1 MLWMAI
7 FEESGEVKSREFF
20 GTLVLTSSEAMEIQ
34 FSLNRHG
41 NKAFEG
47 SSKNYILK
55 PGVPE
60 LLMVKHRF
68 QGNHPK
74 VRLQLEVIKS
84 QKGKS
89 DLEIS
94 NVLLVETPESM
105 VASLDK
111 GEDVFALAN
120 SKFREARYLES
131 APLYLH
137 LAHQEPKKVFHRE
150 MAEVAFQEAGI
161 ANAELIKKI
170 LFTLGVGLVT
180 SK

>member
-1 MLWMAI
+1 LLAVATL
-7 FEESGEVKSREFF
+7 ETNVYSEVEVSLGRHGSGAYEGKAAKIHLGAGQSTPVIIGHKFISNHEKIKFQLKILSCAGDSAEVK
-20 GTLVLTSSEAMEIQ
+20 VSEQ
-34 FSLNRHG
+34 F
-41 NKAFEG
+41 
-47 SSKNYILK
+47 I
-55 PGVPE
+55 
-60 LLMVKHRF
+60 F
-68 QGNHPK
+68 Q
-74 VRLQLEVIKS
+74 S
-84 QKGKS
+84 
-89 DLEIS
+89 
-94 NVLLVETPESM
+94 PESM

-137 LAHQEPKKVFHRE
+137 LAHQEPRKAFHRE